1 MTEARDREL
10 LNAEG
15 AKIYWYRQG
24 REEGMD
30 YERAAIVAWLRQL
43 AFITLRDDLAFADEH
58 ASALEE
64 AANTIERS
72 KHWHSPPVVTR
83 F

>member
-1 MTEARDREL
+1 
-10 LNAEG
+10 
-15 AKIYWYRQG
+15 
-24 REEGMD
+24 MD

-43 AFITLRDDLAFADEH
+43 AFITLRDDLAFADQH

-72 KHWHSPPVVTR
+72 KHWRSPPVVTR